1 MAKDKNYKGMV
12 SEVDPIAIRKLYY
25 EYRMTNQEISNMTWE
40 TKANINKILNQGIK
54 YYNPWIEHHLTEQL
68 HQVFEDMLKKHIF
81 NETSDDLSTCYLI
94 KNNSTEKICFIWY
107 DADSVHCLFDEDIS
121 LDLKTLAHSE
131 HMDIYNEL
139 DYKVLEISETD
150 SILKEPHIA
159 LTQISKKLF
168 TKASRVRKMSSA
180 EYANFLGFKGYLTE
194 RDTNRDSK
202 IINFLEEHI
211 IDGLVYLSSSPENQ
225 WIRNYAS
232 RCGMSLED
240 FLDYYGYK
248 KSKYDYNY
256 VSQRK
261 NEKYKNELKKYIVE
275 NPNTVYISSQEPI
288 YQTLYNIAQQNN
300 MTLDDYIQLL
310 GYTRS
315 KGRNSLI
322 ELSGEINKI
331 LSVENEKIEKKISS
345 NEKIKRN
352 HLLINRLKE
361 FYSYEC
367 QLCTENQK
375 MTIQKKDGT
384 KYVEVH
390 HIKNLSEEY
399 DEEGTLDR
407 LNNLIVVCP
416 NHHKM
421 LHYHNGGYR
430 KIVKTNNGLAFTNDS
445 SDIIPIVHNKHLTSN
460 E

>member
-1 MAKDKNYKGMV
+1 
-12 SEVDPIAIRKLYY
+12 
-25 EYRMTNQEISNMTWE
+25 
-40 TKANINKILNQGIK
+40 
-54 YYNPWIEHHLTEQL
+54 
-68 HQVFEDMLKKHIF
+68 
-81 NETSDDLSTCYLI
+81 
-94 KNNSTEKICFIWY
+94 
-107 DADSVHCLFDEDIS
+107 
-121 LDLKTLAHSE
+121 
-131 HMDIYNEL
+131 
-139 DYKVLEISETD
+139 
-150 SILKEPHIA
+150 
-159 LTQISKKLF
+159 
-168 TKASRVRKMSSA
+168 
-180 EYANFLGFKGYLTE
+180 
-194 RDTNRDSK
+194 
-202 IINFLEEHI
+202 
-211 IDGLVYLSSSPENQ
+211 
-225 WIRNYAS
+225 
-232 RCGMSLED
+232 MSLED

-275 NPNTVYISSQEPI
+275 NTNTVYISSQEPI